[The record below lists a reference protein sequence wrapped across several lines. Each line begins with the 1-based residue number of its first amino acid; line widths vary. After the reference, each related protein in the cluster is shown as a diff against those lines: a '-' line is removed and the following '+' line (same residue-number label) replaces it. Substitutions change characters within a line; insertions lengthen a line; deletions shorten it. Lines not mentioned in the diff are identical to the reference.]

1 MRVPYDEMIKEFER
15 VLVKYGLSKE
25 NAEISAK
32 LFTEASLDG
41 VYTHGL
47 NRFPKFIASINNGS
61 VDISKQLSFEAR
73 FGNLER
79 YNGNRGP
86 GNLNAFAAMKRAIA
100 LAKENVFG
108 CVTLS
113 NTNHWMRP
121 GAYGLL
127 AAKENCIG
135 ILWTNTVPNMP
146 PWGAKDA
153 HLGNNPLVV
162 AIPHGE
168 VPVLLDVAMSMFSY
182 GKLEAYKREGKDL
195 PILGGFDSEGNMTAN
210 PGKILETHQVFPIGY
225 WKGSGLS
232 LVLDLIC
239 ATLSG
244 GRTSYEVGQLPTE
257 TELSQIFI
265 AINLDAFPGQQEIKA
280 KIEASLQ
287 DLKQAIPI
295 QKGLGVRFPGEGLV
309 KIRKENSE
317 MGIPVDEGIW
327 KGVKAL

>member
-1 MRVPYDEMIKEFER
+1 MRVQYDEMVGEFER

-25 NAEISAK
+25 KAKISAR
-32 LFTEASLDG
+32 LFAEASLDG

-47 NRFPKFIASINNGS
+47 NRFPKFITSVKNGS
-61 VDISKQLSFEAR
+61 VHITAEPSFEGK
-73 FGNLER
+73 FGSFER
-79 YNGNRGP
+79 WNGNKGP
-86 GNLNAFAAMKRAIA
+86 GNLNALSAMERSIA
-100 LAKENVFG
+100 LAKEHVFG

-153 HLGNNPLVV
+153 HLGNNPMVV

-182 GKLEAYKREGKDL
+182 GKLEMYNRLGKEL
-195 PILGGFDSEGNMTAN
+195 PIPGGFDSEGNMTTD

-244 GRTSYEVGQLPTE
+244 GKTSYEIGKLPNE

-265 AINLDAFPGQQEIKA
+265 AINLDAFPDKNAMEE

-287 DLKQAIPI
+287 DLKRSIPQI
-295 QKGLGVRFPGEGLV
+295 PGQVVRFPGEGMV
-309 KIRKENSE
+309 KTREENTRL
-317 MGIPVDEGIW
+317 GIPVDDLVW